1 MPKPIELSVKNSAVK
16 RIDSRLGC
24 HVTKSKASKKVA
36 KRNGS
41 NIANTFDRRLAWLI
55 LNEFEIKGFVC
66 PVTCLRINIFIKMKW
81 KEF

>member
-1 MPKPIELSVKNSAVK
+1 
-16 RIDSRLGC
+16 
-24 HVTKSKASKKVA
+24 
-36 KRNGS
+36 
-41 NIANTFDRRLAWLI
+41 